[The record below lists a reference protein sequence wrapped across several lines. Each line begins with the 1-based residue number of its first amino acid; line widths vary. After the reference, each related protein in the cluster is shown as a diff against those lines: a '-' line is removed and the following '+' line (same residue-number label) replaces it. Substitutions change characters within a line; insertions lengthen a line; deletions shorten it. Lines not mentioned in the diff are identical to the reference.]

1 MRTVSNFY
9 SFEKL
14 FKKLN
19 VNKFLKTKLKK
30 QFFEIIPNLF
40 NYEEE
45 GEKLSFDI
53 VFIKNIEQQKRQL
66 PQYLFQKI
74 SLSNTKDLNLHKSIK
89 SIAPFSLNGWNIFI
103 SINENNYEFGIYK
116 NLGGVDSLELEDVL
130 SSNDFIQIE
139 KMDKNQLVFKNGNH
153 DFILHISVLK
163 QALETNR
170 KKQIKNLVIKFT
182 SQIEHEHKTKFI
194 KNISNSLFHNMNKL
208 HGTILLVQDANERVD
223 CFISKG
229 ILFDNPINL
238 FEEYLNYILNCS
250 QDDNIA
256 ERYYS
261 LIGILSLVLNIDGIT
276 LINSKGQL
284 LGYNIFID
292 NKKVDTSKVV
302 GGARKRAAYSI
313 ENSNINGLLGI
324 YFQSHDGDNYFKEL
338 R

>member
-1 MRTVSNFY
+1 MRRISNFY

-19 VNKFLKTKLKK
+19 INKLLKIKLKK

-45 GEKLSFDI
+45 GEKLSFDV
-53 VFIKNIEQQKRQL
+53 VFIKNIEQQKRLL
-66 PQYLFQKI
+66 PHYLFQKI
-74 SLSNTKDLNLHKSIK
+74 SSSNTRELNLHKSIK
-89 SIAPFSLNGWNIFI
+89 SIAPFSLNGWDIFI
-103 SINENNYEFGIYK
+103 SINGNNYEFGIYK
-116 NLGGVDSLELEDVL
+116 NLGGVDSLELENIL

-139 KMDKNQLVFKNGNH
+139 KMDKNQLVFKNGND

-163 QALETNR
+163 EALDSNR
-170 KKQIKNLVIKFT
+170 KEHIKNLVTIFT

-208 HGTILLVQDANERVD
+208 HGTILLIQNADESIDSFVK
-223 CFISKG
+223 KG

-238 FEEYLNYILNCS
+238 FDEYLNYISNCS
-250 QDDNIA
+250 QDENIA

-276 LINSKGQL
+276 LIDSKGQL

-292 NKKVDTSKVV
+292 NKIVDTSKVV

-338 R
+338 K